1 MLSHSGPERPWYLE
15 GRTATGARWALP
27 VDKNPFVVGRNDR
40 CDLSLVDQ
48 TVSRRHA
55 EISYRGEQVRVQDLR
70 STNGTFVNDT
80 RVKGSAPLASGDT
93 VCFGALKFAIVSREH
108 RSLEATAGT
117 MHLDGPPP
125 KNGFTDYYDLTRRQE
140 DVLRLLLQGKSTRDI
155 AEDLCVSFGTA
166 KNHVS
171 NIFAKAGV
179 HSRFELIAVFNNFV
193 ARR

>member
-1 MLSHSGPERPWYLE
+1 MLRHSGPERPWYLE

-27 VDKNPFVVGRNDR
+27 VDKNPFVVGRSDQ

-55 EISYRGEQVRVQDLR
+55 EISYRGEQVTVQDLG
-70 STNGTFVNDT
+70 STNGTFVNDA
-80 RVKGSAPLASGDT
+80 RVKGSVRLASGDM
-93 VCFGALKFAIVSREH
+93 VCFGALEFSIVSREH
-108 RSLEATAGT
+108 RNPEAVAGT
-117 MHLDGPPP
+117 MHLNGPPP
-125 KNGFTDYYDLTRRQE
+125 KSGFADYHDLTRRQE

-155 AEDLCVSFGTA
+155 SESLCVSFGTA

-171 NIFAKAGV
+171 NIFARTGV

-193 ARR
+193 THR